1 VNSPTELFEVFQI
14 SQPVAPVAAI
24 DVSGLQKRYRGGA
37 LAVDGVTFGV
47 APGDFF
53 AFLGPNGAGKTT
65 TINAIVGLARFDTG
79 TIKVFGHDVASDYR
93 LARQAI
99 GLAPQEFNFD
109 RYLTVEEILVY
120 QAGYFG
126 VARDVARERAKV
138 LLRQFS
144 LWDKR
149 DDEVAKLSGGMK
161 RRLSLARAL
170 VHAPQ
175 ILILDEPTAGVDLE
189 LRLELW
195 DFLRALNRAGLTI
208 FLTTHYLEE
217 AEQLCNRV
225 GIISQGRLVA
235 LDNKEA
241 LLAHQGHSRLELLF
255 ERPLDSLPRAW
266 QGLQVTLEMDG
277 RRAIIHQTEVEDVP
291 RILQASEAA
300 GHRLQNIHLAR
311 RNLQDIFLELTGKTN
326 A

>member
-1 VNSPTELFEVFQI
+1 MNTTAELFEVFQVNR
-14 SQPVAPVAAI
+14 PLNRLAAI
-24 DVSGLQKRYRGGA
+24 EVTGLQKRYPGGA
-37 LAVDGVTFGV
+37 LAVDGVSFTV

-65 TINAIVGLARFDTG
+65 TINAIVGLAQFDAG
-79 TIKVFGHDVASDYR
+79 TIKVFGHDVVSDYR
-93 LARQAI
+93 QARQAI

-126 VARDVARERAKV
+126 VPRPVARERAQV

-149 DDEVAKLSGGMK
+149 RDEVAKLSGGMK

-195 DFLRALNRAGLTI
+195 EFLRALNRAGLTI

-225 GIISQGRLVA
+225 GIISQGHLVA
-235 LDNKEA
+235 LEDKSA
-241 LLAHQGHSRLELLF
+241 LLAHQGTSRLELLF
-255 ERPLDSLPRAW
+255 EQPLLQLPSAW
-266 QGLQVTLEMDG
+266 EGLEVTLEMEG
-277 RRAIIHQTEVEDVP
+277 RRAVIHHTLVEDVP
-291 RILQASEAA
+291 RILAASESA
-300 GHRLQNIHLAR
+300 GYRLEDLHLAR